1 MRLAVLKERLGLP
14 QHSVEQWLEL
24 DAAERQ
30 PWIDRA
36 DLRAAAALL
45 LVEQAALRRQLLLAQ
60 DELKNRYL
68 GGRGRDASLN
78 KADGALQEI
87 LASSGYLSRPAELL
101 DGDGY
106 GLPQTREW
114 TRLERESEQRQLRLN
129 QLTEELDQEVR
140 VLLGDERREELE
152 AIEVN
157 LAQIGEHLR
166 GLHKAGGGLELP

>member
-1 MRLAVLKERLGLP
+1 MDRPRRPACRRRP
-14 QHSVEQWLEL
+14 
-24 DAAERQ
+24 AAGRTGR
-30 PWIDRA
+30 PA
-36 DLRAAAALL
+36 PPAAP
-45 LVEQAALRRQLLLAQ
+45 AQ

-114 TRLERESEQRQLRLN
+114 TRTERESEQRQLRLN
-129 QLTEELDQEVR
+129 QLTEELDREVR

-157 LAQIGEHLR
+157 WR
-166 GLHKAGGGLELP
+166 R